1 MRSGINES
9 GISEERMFRTQ
20 VSASSFGIKF
30 QQQREKEEIEV
41 RERYRERKR
50 EKEAA
55 EILVKYEE
63 FSRVQNTTN

>member
-1 MRSGINES
+1 M
-9 GISEERMFRTQ
+9 
-20 VSASSFGIKF
+20 
-30 QQQREKEEIEV
+30 EV

-55 EILVKYEE
+55 EVLVKYEE

>member
-1 MRSGINES
+1 M
-9 GISEERMFRTQ
+9 
-20 VSASSFGIKF
+20 
-30 QQQREKEEIEV
+30 EV

-55 EILVKYEE
+55 EIYVEYEE